1 MWNINVALCVENT
14 AIIDSTSDQIV
25 AASVHL

>member
-1 MWNINVALCVENT
+1 MWNNYVAHGVENT

-25 AASVHL
+25 ATSVHL